1 MQIGGTLR
9 RGLATKIGE
18 GNMSFNR
25 TVLVTAVFAA
35 LTSCA
40 GTGDKKPDAVSQTA
54 APSASAPATS
64 SPVAP
69 TSAQLPG
76 EVPAFNDSSLPDAS
90 SSQPVISVDSVEMAA
105 PAPAVPPME
114 KAELEPAKERAPAAE
129 QKVTPRVAPP
139 AALTKP
145 TNGSVPST
153 VTLGSAAQT
162 FNVTVE
168 NKEPNHPNFGRGA
181 TLGFVVDGQPG
192 KELALSRGVTYTFA
206 VRTGLQHDFYF
217 TTSPIGHGAG
227 TVTEGVVGQFIYN
240 GDAQFIPAATTP
252 PVLYYAC
259 RNHKYMGGKIHVGN
273 AGEKVVLGAPDDAT
287 EHKAEEVKRNVTPEQ
302 VKQKLNF
309 ADMMI
314 GASAA
319 AKRVTASDNAEAK
332 QLATQAKQ
340 ELANARAAMNAGK
353 SNGAMA
359 AVDEALRLMHS
370 ATTLVPDEA
379 AAPED
384 KARYTSLLEQI
395 RGFEASYQRNLA
407 NAMKPKSGAGLDKN
421 KFSHMMSDA
430 ESLAGKGQYGEAV
443 KRLESANELLTAALT
458 AMLDSQTV
466 VYEKNFTLPKD
477 EYEYELS
484 RYKGYAELIPVALEQ
499 RQPMPQT
506 VAMMNELTKR
516 AEEIHDEA
524 LGLAK
529 KSDYKMAIMAL
540 QAATERVQKAL
551 RLAGVQ

>member
-1 MQIGGTLR
+1 
-9 RGLATKIGE
+9 
-18 GNMSFNR
+18 MSFNR
-25 TVLVTAVFAA
+25 TVLVTAVFAT

-54 APSASAPATS
+54 APSASAPAATS
-64 SPVAP
+64 SPVAA
-69 TSAQLPG
+69 TSAQLPA
-76 EVPAFNDSSLPDAS
+76 EVLAFNDSPLVDGS
-90 SSQPVISVDSVEMAA
+90 SSQPAISADPVEMVA

-114 KAELEPAKERAPAAE
+114 KAEPEPAKELAPAAE
-129 QKVTPRVAPP
+129 QKVAPRVAPP

-145 TNGSVPST
+145 TTSNAPST
-153 VTLGSAAQT
+153 VTLGRAAQT
-162 FNVTVE
+162 FSVTVE

-240 GDAQFIPAATTP
+240 GDAQFTPVATTP
-252 PVLYYAC
+252 PVMYYAC

-273 AGEKVVLGAPDDAT
+273 AGEKVVLGAPDDAA

-353 SNGAMA
+353 SNDAMA
-359 AVDEALRLMHS
+359 AVDGALRLMHS

-379 AAPED
+379 AGAED

-407 NAMKPKSGAGLDKN
+407 NGMKTKSGAELDKN
-421 KFSHMMSDA
+421 KFSRMMSDA
-430 ESLAGKGQYGEAV
+430 ESLAGQGQHGEAV

-458 AMLDSQTV
+458 TMLDSQTV

-477 EYEYELS
+477 EYEFELS

>member
-1 MQIGGTLR
+1 
-9 RGLATKIGE
+9 
-18 GNMSFNR
+18 MSFNR

-54 APSASAPATS
+54 ASSASASAATS
-64 SPVAP
+64 SPVAA
-69 TSAQLPG
+69 TSTQSPAEVLP
-76 EVPAFNDSSLPDAS
+76 FNDPPPVDAS
-90 SSQPVISVDSVEMAA
+90 SSQPAISADPVEMVA
-105 PAPAVPPME
+105 PAPAVPPIE
-114 KAELEPAKERAPAAE
+114 KAEPEPAKDPAPAAE
-129 QKVTPRVAPP
+129 QKAAPRVASP

-145 TNGSVPST
+145 MSGNAPST
-153 VTLGSAAQT
+153 VTLGRAAQT
-162 FNVTVE
+162 FSVTVE

-240 GDAQFIPAATTP
+240 GDAQFTPAATTP
-252 PVLYYAC
+252 PVMYYAC

-273 AGEKVVLGAPDDAT
+273 AGEKVVLGAPDDAV
-287 EHKAEEVKRNVTPEQ
+287 EHKTEEVKRNATPEQ

-340 ELANARAAMNAGK
+340 ELADARAAMNAGK
-353 SNGAMA
+353 SNDAMTS
-359 AVDEALRLMHS
+359 VDEALRLMHS

-379 AAPED
+379 AAAED
-384 KARYTSLLEQI
+384 KTRYTSLLEQV

-407 NAMKPKSGAGLDKN
+407 NGMKPKSGAELDKN
-421 KFSHMMSDA
+421 KFSRMMSDA

-443 KRLESANELLTAALT
+443 KRLELANELLTASLT
-458 AMLDSQTV
+458 AMLDSQIV
-466 VYEKNFTLPKD
+466 VYEKNFTIPKD

-499 RQPMPQT
+499 RRPMSQT
-506 VAMMNELTKR
+506 VAMMDELTKR